1 LWISENGGLGLLLV
15 VVFFFF
21 SCSVFFSSGSS
32 SSSSDE
38 LAVAGNSTSS
48 MRKRNI
54 FWCWQCGRG
63 DRELEKEENLV
74 GEETRI

>member
-1 LWISENGGLGLLLV
+1 VDLRKWWIGFVVGGSVLLLL
-15 VVFFFF
+15 
-21 SCSVFFSSGSS
+21 VFFSSGGS

-38 LAVAGNSTSS
+38 LAVAGNCTSS
-48 MRKRNI
+48 MRKRSI
-54 FWCWQCGRG
+54 FCCWQCGRG